1 MSDIEIETFIFTLQH
16 PCSNRL
22 LLALPARMSTPFA
35 LASPALKTVD
45 QLEDETCWAVQHDN
59 LGSTCAKSYIDNVY
73 FEVPVLDIGALY
85 TSWQNRKAPFL
96 PESPLHHALILAT
109 VSWLG
114 KSTLIRHGFTSRE
127 EAFDVHFNKLKVCM
141 SPWKLKLRG

>member
-1 MSDIEIETFIFTLQH
+1 
-16 PCSNRL
+16 
-22 LLALPARMSTPFA
+22 MSTPFV

-59 LGSTCAKSYIDNVY
+59 LGSTCAKSYIENVY
-73 FEVPVLDIGALY
+73 FEVPVLDIGALC

-109 VSWLG
+109 ISWLD

-141 SPWKLKLRG
+141 PPWKLKLRGLAKFDSRIA